1 MRIPRLFTDSPLTTG
16 SRCDL
21 DDNAANHAGRVLRMQ
36 PGQALLLFN
45 GDGRDYTA
53 TITEA
58 GKKRVEVQ
66 VEEASANLTESNLDI
81 ILGQTLSK
89 GDRMDYAVQK
99 AVEMGVTRIVPLAT
113 ERSEVKLKGDREDK
127 RLRHWRQVAI
137 SAAEQCG
144 RARVPDILP
153 VMALPDWFAHT
164 GDCDLKLVLHHR
176 TEQSLD
182 SMTRPTRLALMIG
195 PEGGLSPEEIT
206 AAEAA
211 GFLPVA
217 VGPRVLR
224 TETAPVA
231 AIALCQWLWGDIG
244 HQQK

>member
-1 MRIPRLFTDSPLTTG
+1 MRIPRIFTDSPLTIG

-36 PGQALLLFN
+36 AGQPLLLFN
-45 GDGRDYTA
+45 GDGNDYTA
-53 TITEA
+53 TITES
-58 GKKRVEVQ
+58 GKKRVEVA
-66 VEEASANLTESNLDI
+66 VEGATENLTESSLEI
-81 ILGQTLSK
+81 VLGQTLSK

-153 VMALPDWFAHT
+153 VMTLPDWFKHT
-164 GDCDLKLVLHHR
+164 GDCDLLLVLHHR
-176 TEQSLD
+176 SEQSLG
-182 SMTRPTRLALMIG
+182 SMATPTRIALLIG
-195 PEGGLSPEEIT
+195 PEGGLSPDEILS
-206 AAEAA
+206 AEAA

-217 VGPRVLR
+217 LGPRVLR

-231 AIALCQWLWGDIG
+231 AMALCQWLWGDIG
-244 HQQK
+244 N